1 MANLPISGRTQ
12 DSEKEMT
19 MDTQNKQKT
28 GGLKAN
34 YLVQAW
40 LVIFLAVGFGVALAG
55 VQLALG
61 PVIEQ
66 NKLNETLAR
75 VPELVL
81 GSDLA
86 QKMAGENQHL
96 EIDAR
101 QVAVKKAGAEK
112 YYGVYEAT
120 YQGDRKGWVI
130 KTKGQGY
137 ADTIELLLGLSPD
150 LGTITGLFV
159 LDQKETPG
167 LGAKITTDAW
177 RGQFLHAP
185 ADQPLVVVKTGA
197 SKPGEIDAVT
207 GATISSRSV
216 TALINATIKDLR
228 QSLADRPADTGKGGN
243 ANG

>member
-1 MANLPISGRTQ
+1 
-12 DSEKEMT
+12 MT
-19 MDTQNKQKT
+19 MDAEKKKPT

-34 YLVQAW
+34 YLIQAW

-66 NKLNETLAR
+66 NKLNETLKK

-81 GSDLA
+81 GSAEA
-86 QKMAGENQHL
+86 QKMAAENQQL
-96 EIDAR
+96 DIVPEQI
-101 QVAVKKAGAEK
+101 AVKKPTSEK
-112 YYGVYEAT
+112 FYSVYQASYE
-120 YQGDRKGWVI
+120 GKPKGWVI

-137 ADTIELLLGLSPD
+137 ADSIELLIGLTPD
-150 LGTITGLFV
+150 LSTITGLFV

-167 LGAKITTDAW
+167 LGNKIITDTW
-177 RGQFLHAP
+177 RSQFINIP
-185 ADQPLVVVKTGA
+185 ADAPLVVVKTGKT
-197 SKPGEIDAVT
+197 KPGEIDAVT

-216 TALINATIKDLR
+216 TTLINSTITDLR
-228 QSLADRPADTGKGGN
+228 QPLSDKGKGGN

>member
-1 MANLPISGRTQ
+1 
-12 DSEKEMT
+12 MT
-19 MDTQNKQKT
+19 MDTENKQNT
-28 GGLKAN
+28 GGLKGN

-40 LVIFLAVGFGVALAG
+40 LVIFLAVGFGVSLAG
-55 VQLALG
+55 VQLSLG

-66 NKLNETLAR
+66 NKLNETLAK

-81 GSDLA
+81 GSELA
-86 QKMAGENQHL
+86 QTMAAQNQKL
-96 EIDAR
+96 EIAAR
-101 QVAVKKAGAEK
+101 QVGVKKVGTEK
-112 YYGVYEAT
+112 FYGVYEAT
-120 YQGDRKGWVI
+120 YQGERKGWVI

-137 ADTIELLLGLSPD
+137 ADNIELLLGLSPD
-150 LGTITGLFV
+150 LKTITGLFV

-167 LGAKITTDAW
+167 LGNKIITDTW
-177 RGQFLHAP
+177 RGQFIHAP

-216 TALINATIKDLR
+216 TSLINSTIKDLR
-228 QSLADRPADTGKGGN
+228 QPLADSPADTGKGGN